1 MIVKLTNKAFQESGM
16 SKTQFAKE
24 LGISKSFVLRVLNG
38 DKPLSQNMLNGILA
52 IESVSSETKIALKEE
67 FEKLSFG
74 AKNYK
79 DVQYLIKLINGFEE
93 SINKR
98 DNVYVRE
105 EILEKVLF
113 GNQFNF
119 CINSEDEFYEVVSF
133 FAKRCFKKPDSRF
146 YSNFSFSQK
155 MLSSLLFTIFHE
167 RDFNEKLDFCHI
179 VNIKN
184 DDVRVILETV
194 FESMKWSELCFNT
207 FGVDAESYPIGTMFP
222 YYIITDEA
230 VIVFNEDCSKATVF
244 NDKSTVDFYADYFL
258 KIKSAYHPILDLI
271 FNEFECYSNDV
282 MSKYNLQTTIDGAL
296 CVMQFTDY
304 EILDEVAPKNIPQ
317 REVLIQSVLHYFKTT
332 FNKNPVQYLN
342 KKSLVRFAEDGDLR
356 LISPKTVSPV
366 PLHLRKKLFENMRA
380 NTNNIFVM
388 NNEKLSPYRE
398 MDIHIYDKKLS
409 ITLYPTNKKSP
420 YYSVY
425 FEMPFERNGAVEIVF
440 KNMAKILKNSDYFFD
455 NEYLNETIEEL
466 ILKCSFD
473 EDRN

>member
-1 MIVKLTNKAFQESGM
+1 MIVKLVNKAFIESGM

-24 LGISKSFVLRVLNG
+24 LGIAKSFVLRVLSG
-38 DKPLSQNMLNGILA
+38 EKPLSQNMLDGILA
-52 IESVSSETKIALKEE
+52 IEFVSSETKNSLKEE

-79 DVQYLIKLINGFEE
+79 DVKYLIKLINGFEDT
-93 SINKR
+93 INKR

-133 FAKRCFKKPDSRF
+133 FTKRCLDNVSSRF

-155 MLSSLLFTIFHE
+155 MLSSLLFTIFYE
-167 RDFNEKLDFCHI
+167 RDFDKEIDFCHI
-179 VNIKN
+179 VNTKS
-184 DDVRVILETV
+184 DDIRTILETI

-207 FGVDAESYPIGTMFP
+207 LGASAGNYPAGSMFP

-244 NDKSTVDFYADYFL
+244 NDKSTVDFYADYFQ
-258 KIKSAYHPILDLI
+258 KIKTVYHPILDFVLT
-271 FNEFECYSNDV
+271 EFDVYSNDV
-282 MSKYNLQTTIDGAL
+282 MSKYNLQTTVDGAL

-304 EILDEVAPKNIPQ
+304 EILDEIAPQNIPQ
-317 REVLIQSVLHYFKTT
+317 REILIQSVLHYFNTT
-332 FNKNPVQYLN
+332 FNKNPVQYLS
-342 KKSLVRFAEDGDLR
+342 KKSLVKFAEDGDLR
-356 LISPKTVSPV
+356 LISPKSVSPV
-366 PLHLRKKLFENMRA
+366 PLHLRKKLFENMKT

-388 NNEKLSPYRE
+388 NSEKLSPYRE

-425 FEMPFERNGAVEIVF
+425 FEMLFERNGAVEIVF
-440 KNMAKILKNSDYFFD
+440 KNMAKYLNNSDCFFG

-473 EDRN
+473 ENNN

>member
-1 MIVKLTNKAFQESGM
+1 MIVKLVNKAFIESGM

-24 LGISKSFVLRVLNG
+24 LGIAKSFVLRVLNG
-38 DKPLSQNMLNGILA
+38 EKPLSQNMLDGILA
-52 IESVSSETKIALKEE
+52 IESVSSETKIILKEE

-74 AKNYK
+74 AKNYE
-79 DVQYLIKLINGFEE
+79 DVKYLIKLINDFED

-119 CINSEDEFYEVVSF
+119 CINSENEFYEIVSF
-133 FAKRCFKKPDSRF
+133 FVKRCLNKSDSRF

-155 MLSSLLFTIFHE
+155 MLSSLLFTLFCE
-167 RDFNEKLDFCHI
+167 RDFNANIDFCHI
-179 VNIKN
+179 INIKN
-184 DDVRVILETV
+184 DDIHAILDNV
-194 FESMKWSELCFNT
+194 FEALKWSELCFNT
-207 FGVDAESYPIGTMFP
+207 LGASAENHPVGAIFP

-244 NDKSTVDFYADYFL
+244 NDKSTVDFYADYFQ
-258 KIKSAYHPILDLI
+258 KVKTVYHPIL
-271 FNEFECYSNDV
+271 EFVLTEFDVYSNDV
-282 MSKYNLQTTIDGAL
+282 MSKYNLQTSIDGAL

-304 EILDEVAPKNIPQ
+304 EILDEIAPKNIPQ
-317 REVLIQSVLHYFKTT
+317 REILIQSVLHYFNTT
-332 FNKNPVQYLN
+332 FNKNPIQYLS
-342 KKSLVRFAEDGDLR
+342 KKSLVKFAEDGDLR
-356 LISPKTVSPV
+356 LISPKSVSPV
-366 PLHLRKKLFENMRA
+366 PIHLRKKLFENMKA
-380 NTNNIFVM
+380 NANNIFAM
-388 NNEKLSPYRE
+388 NDEKLSPYKE

-420 YYSVY
+420 YYSIY

-440 KNMAKILKNSDYFFD
+440 KNMAKFLNNSDYFFG

-466 ILKCSFD
+466 VLKCSTD
-473 EDRN
+473 KT